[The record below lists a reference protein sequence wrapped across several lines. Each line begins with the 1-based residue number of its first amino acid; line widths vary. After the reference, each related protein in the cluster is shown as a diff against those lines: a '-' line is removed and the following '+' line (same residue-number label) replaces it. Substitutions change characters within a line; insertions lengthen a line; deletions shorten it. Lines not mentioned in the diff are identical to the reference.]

1 MRNIFNMEYSPI
13 IDKRR
18 TVRIAVDGF
27 RSLLKAAIWSL
38 LTAAM
43 YVSVLLCSKNA
54 LSGGS
59 QHLEQQPR
67 DDQGRF
73 LQGVRTTIVI

>member
-1 MRNIFNMEYSPI
+1 MEYSPI

-54 LSGGS
+54 L
-59 QHLEQQPR
+59 
-67 DDQGRF
+67 
-73 LQGVRTTIVI
+73 